1 MSEPVVEARSLVKRF
16 SVGPETIT
24 VLSGLDLVVSAGESV
39 AITGQS
45 GTGKTTLLHIIGGLD
60 KPDSGS
66 ISLGGTEISSLEEER
81 LATFRGTYIGFV
93 FQFHY
98 LLKDF
103 TAEENVVMPAYIQGM
118 SRRKAAKRA
127 KELLS
132 QVGLY
137 DRCNHYPH
145 QLSGG
150 ERQRVALARAL
161 VNEPSVLLADEPT
174 GNLDPDHSQEVE
186 DLVFAL
192 PERLGN
198 SLIVVSHDPEIAA
211 RADRHTIMAHGRLEQ
226 E

>member
-1 MSEPVVEARSLVKRF
+1 MNDPVVEARSLVKRF

-24 VLSGLDLVVSAGESV
+24 VLSGLDLQVFAGESV

-45 GTGKTTLLHIIGGLD
+45 GTGKTTLLHIIGALD
-60 KPDSGS
+60 KPDLGS
-66 ISLGGTEISSLEEER
+66 ISLGGAEIGSLEEER
-81 LATFRGTYIGFV
+81 LATFRGAYIGFV

-103 TAEENVVMPAYIQGM
+103 TAEENVVMPAYLQGM
-118 SRRKAAKRA
+118 GRRKAAKRA

-132 QVGLY
+132 QVGLLN
-137 DRCNHYPH
+137 RSNHYPH

-192 PERLGN
+192 PELHGN
-198 SLIVVSHDPEIAA
+198 SLIVVSHDSEIAA
-211 RADRHTIMAHGRLEQ
+211 RADRHLTLSHGRLE
-226 E
+226 